1 MYNLEQE
8 RTSIFTTRVCD
19 TPFLIAIT
27 IRKPKRSNTQPPF
40 LIAITI
46 RKPKRSNTQPPF
58 LIAITIRKPK
68 RSNTQHVSCTNQ
80 QVGSKRAANDKKDAS
95 NALEKYSSAD

>member
-19 TPFLIAIT
+19 T
-27 IRKPKRSNTQPPF
+27 PF

>member
-19 TPFLIAIT
+19 T
-27 IRKPKRSNTQPPF
+27 
-40 LIAITI
+40 
-46 RKPKRSNTQPPF
+46 PF